1 MKRNYSGSFLD
12 FFDGLAPVALPE
24 IYLLGNADELVEKRG
39 HAAKAHA
46 VSCAV
51 SVCSPLCLRFFDV
64 LPLALPTRLVTRGD
78 EADPRSAVMARPSRS
93 RSFSKSE
100 IDFAISK
107 FAISS
112 TREYD
117 LAWRPT
123 ILSRHSN

>member
-1 MKRNYSGSFLD
+1 MVLFLISSMVWPRSHCPKST
-12 FFDGLAPVALPE
+12 FW
-24 IYLLGNADELVEKRG
+24 GNADELVEKPG

-51 SVCSPLCLRFFDV
+51 SVCSPPRLRFFDV
-64 LPLALPTRLVTRGD
+64 FPLGLRTRLLTHCD

-107 FAISS
+107 FAISF
-112 TREYD
+112 TRDYD
-117 LAWRPT
+117 LA
-123 ILSRHSN
+123 